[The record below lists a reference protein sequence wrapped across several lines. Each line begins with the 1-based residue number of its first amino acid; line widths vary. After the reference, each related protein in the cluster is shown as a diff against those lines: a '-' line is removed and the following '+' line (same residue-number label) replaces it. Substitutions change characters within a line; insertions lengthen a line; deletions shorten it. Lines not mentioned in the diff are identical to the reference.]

1 MVTNQTIVDDLVT
14 QFGTAVTEFE
24 QPYGLLTFT
33 TTPEQ
38 IVPILKHLKGHEI
51 LRFKFLTDITA
62 VHFPDAEEREFCVV
76 YHMHSLEN
84 NIRTRIKV
92 YLSEANLHIPTA
104 IPVFV
109 GANWMERE
117 TFDFYGIIF
126 DGHPKMERILN
137 MEDMDYHPMRKQYPL
152 EDATREDKIDALFGR

>member
-1 MVTNQTIVDDLVT
+1 MITNQTVVDELVT
-14 QFGTAVTEFE
+14 QFGTSVTEFE

-33 TTPEQ
+33 TIPNQ
-38 IVPILKHLKGHEI
+38 IIATLTYLKDHDR

-62 VHFPDAEEREFCVV
+62 VHFPDGGEREFCVV
-76 YHMHSLEN
+76 YHLHSLEN
-84 NIRTRIKV
+84 NIRLRIKV
-92 YLSEANLHIPTA
+92 YLSETHPNIPTA

-126 DGHPKMERILN
+126 DGHPKLERILN

>member
-1 MVTNQTIVDDLVT
+1 MITNQTVVDDLVT
-14 QFGTAVTEFE
+14 QFGTSVTEFE

-33 TTPEQ
+33 TIPEQ
-38 IVPILKHLKGHEI
+38 IVAILAYLKEHKV
-51 LRFKFLTDITA
+51 LKFSFLTDITGI
-62 VHFPDAEEREFCVV
+62 HFPDAVDKEFCVV

-84 NIRTRIKV
+84 NVRVRIKV
-92 YLSEANLHIPTA
+92 YLPETNPHIPTV

-117 TFDFYGIIF
+117 TFDFFGIIF

-152 EDATREDKIDALFGR
+152 EDATRDDKIDALFGR

>member
-1 MVTNQTIVDDLVT
+1 MVTNQTVVDDLVT
-14 QFGTAVTEFE
+14 QFGPAVTEFE

-33 TTPEQ
+33 TTPDQ
-38 IVPILKHLKGHEI
+38 IIPILTYLKEHET
-51 LRFKFLTDITA
+51 LRFRFLTDITG
-62 VHFPDAEEREFCVV
+62 VHFPDAEEKEFCVV
-76 YHMHSLEN
+76 YHLHSLEN
-84 NIRTRIKV
+84 NVRVRIKV
-92 YLSEANLHIPTA
+92 YLPEANIHIPTA

>member
-1 MVTNQTIVDDLVT
+1 MITNQTVVDDLVT
-14 QFGTAVTEFE
+14 QFGTSVTEFE
-24 QPYGLLTFT
+24 QPYGMLTFT
-33 TTPEQ
+33 TIPEQ
-38 IVPILKHLKGHEI
+38 IVEI
-51 LRFKFLTDITA
+51 LAYLKNHKTLKFNFLTDITG
-62 VHFPDAEEREFCVV
+62 VHFPDVEEKEFCVV
-76 YHMHSLEN
+76 YHLHSLEN
-84 NIRTRIKV
+84 NVRVRIKV
-92 YLSEANLHIPTA
+92 YLPEANLHIPTV

-152 EDATREDKIDALFGR
+152 EDATRDDKIDALFGR